1 MIDHYAIDRNAA
13 PGSIPHRRKR
23 NTPGHGYIVRH
34 WDNAADLI
42 HCGERFKF
50 QPGREDILN
59 CNPKKVHWLLGE
71 HETLDDAEASL
82 KTGDVFDSTMEKYT
96 EARKVFAGAFA
107 KVTGQYAKV
116 SGKRRKR
123 RNPYAGQL
131 NVQRFLAGDAKPF
144 TQRSRRT
151 QSPKIRIGFRNNGNG
166 GVSSENMAQC
176 AANAAAVTQLLFDK
190 GFAVDVSA
198 LIGTKINGVFDCDI
212 VKLHSAGHR
221 IDAKRLLS
229 IGHPGM
235 HRVWARDIR
244 AQNHHKGCEG
254 FGSSINPP
262 EDLIKEN
269 FDIFFN
275 IDGTTA
281 SVLQQ
286 VDGLLGKIK
295 EGKLN
300 A

>member
-1 MIDHYAIDRNAA
+1 MIDHYNIDRNAA
-13 PGSIPHRRKR
+13 PGSIPHRRNR
-23 NTPGHGYIVRH
+23 DTPAFGYIVRH
-34 WDNAADLI
+34 WDNSADLI
-42 HCGERFKF
+42 HCSERFKF
-50 QPGREDILN
+50 QPGHEQAKVEREW
-59 CNPKKVHWLLGE
+59 CLGE
-71 HETLDDAEASL
+71 HPDEPTAKAALS
-82 KTGDVFDSTMEKYT
+82 TGDVHDSTMDLYT
-96 EARKVFAGAFA
+96 EARKRFAGAFA
-107 KVTGQYAKV
+107 KVTGEYAKV

-151 QSPKIRIGFRNNGNG
+151 QSPKIRIAFRNNGNG
-166 GVSSENMAQC
+166 HVDSEQMARC
-176 AANAAAVTQLLFDK
+176 AANAAAVAQLLFDK

-212 VKLHSAGHR
+212 VRLHTAGHR
-221 IDAKRLLS
+221 LDAKRLLS

-244 AQNHHKGCEG
+244 AQNHRKTDTG
-254 FGSSINPP
+254 FGCSVNPP
-262 EDLIKEN
+262 HDLIEEN
-269 FDIFFN
+269 FDIFLN
-275 IDGTTA
+275 IDGEQ
-281 SVLQQ
+281 SDVIHQ
-286 VDGLLGKIK
+286 VEGLLGKIK